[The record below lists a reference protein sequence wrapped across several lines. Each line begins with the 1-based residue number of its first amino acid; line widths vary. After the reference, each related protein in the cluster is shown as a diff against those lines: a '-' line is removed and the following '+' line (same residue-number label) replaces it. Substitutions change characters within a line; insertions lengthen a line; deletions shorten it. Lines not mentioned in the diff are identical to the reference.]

1 MDRAS
6 ATTAQLDEIAEA
18 LPQRAATLSRLFLK
32 RSSIQI
38 SRVEALVLNALAQQP
53 RRITELAAREAVSQ
67 PGITLLVDRLQERGW
82 VARGPDP
89 SDRRAVLVS
98 LTPAGEEVLERLRA
112 EYRALLHEEM
122 ATLPD
127 RDVRTLAAA
136 IEILDGLIE
145 RLAEQER

>member
-82 VARGPDP
+82 SRAVRIQATVARCWSRSRPP
-89 SDRRAVLVS
+89 ARRC
-98 LTPAGEEVLERLRA
+98 
-112 EYRALLHEEM
+112 
-122 ATLPD
+122 
-127 RDVRTLAAA
+127 
-136 IEILDGLIE
+136 
-145 RLAEQER
+145 